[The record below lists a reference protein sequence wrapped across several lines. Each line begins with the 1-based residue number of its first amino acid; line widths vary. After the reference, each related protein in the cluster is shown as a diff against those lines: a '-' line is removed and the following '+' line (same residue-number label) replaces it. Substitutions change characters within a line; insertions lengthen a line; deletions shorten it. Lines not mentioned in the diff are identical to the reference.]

1 MNSHRNTAIYSGT
14 FDPITNGH
22 IDIITRAA
30 EIFPKLIVAV
40 AKNISSTKSPI
51 FSLEERV
58 QMAQFVLNDYPNVIV
73 MPFEGLLVDFMT
85 TIPARIIIRGI
96 RNLADFEG
104 EFQMAYFNKQ
114 LGQQRNNDTETI
126 FLNPSEPM
134 RFISSSMVKEIHRLQ
149 GDISQWVHPHVLE
162 SLIAK
167 HTTHSH

>member
-22 IDIITRAA
+22 IDIITRAS
-30 EIFPKLIVAV
+30 EMFPKLIIAV
-40 AKNISSTKSPI
+40 AKNISSAKSPI

-58 QMAQFVLNDYPNVIV
+58 HMAEYVLSGLPNVMVI
-73 MPFEGLLVDFMT
+73 PFEGLLVDFMT

-96 RNLADFEG
+96 RNFADFES

-114 LGQQRNNDTETI
+114 LGQQRNNEIETI
-126 FLNPSEPM
+126 FLTPSESM
-134 RFISSSMVKEIHRLQ
+134 RFISSSMIKEIHKLQ
-149 GDISQWVHPHVLE
+149 GDITQWVHPYVLE

-167 HTTHSH
+167 HKQHSH